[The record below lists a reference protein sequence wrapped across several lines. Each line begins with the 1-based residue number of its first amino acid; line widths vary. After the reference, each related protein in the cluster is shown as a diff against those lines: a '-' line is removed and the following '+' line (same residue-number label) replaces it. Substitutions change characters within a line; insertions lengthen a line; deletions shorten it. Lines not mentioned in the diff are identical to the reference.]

1 MKKPKKNSNRS
12 ISLFTYVFFLLF
24 LGMIGYYVYFLYAD
38 SETFA
43 SNSHNP
49 RLQDSS
55 ANVIRGSIES
65 SNGKVLASTETAE
78 DGTELR
84 DYPYG
89 RVFAHIIGYSTNG
102 KGTCS
107 DHSLLRKK
115 QTLEKRISGN
125 LACVL

>member
-78 DGTELR
+78 DVT
-84 DYPYG
+84 
-89 RVFAHIIGYSTNG
+89 
-102 KGTCS
+102 
-107 DHSLLRKK
+107 KK
-115 QTLEKRISGN
+115 KDKHYAIHFTHNI
-125 LACVL
+125 V